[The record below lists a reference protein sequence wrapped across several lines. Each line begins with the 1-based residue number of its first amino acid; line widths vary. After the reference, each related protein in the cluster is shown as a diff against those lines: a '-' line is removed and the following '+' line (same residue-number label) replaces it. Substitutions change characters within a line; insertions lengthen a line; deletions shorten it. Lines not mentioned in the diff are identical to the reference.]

1 MQLVRFAR
9 FILLLRVAVLE
20 YSSAGAMVAR
30 QTSNLEAVGSS
41 PTRNVMLFFL
51 QNQIQNC
58 PSTIITC
65 FLFVPDLIILYFP
78 RLTFFLSVRPGEDDR
93 RHHRVIQYS
102 RPCRTPEA
110 YWSLMERTQEAA
122 KHQGQNF

>member
-9 FILLLRVAVLE
+9 FIVLLRDANLE

-41 PTRNVMLFFL
+41 PTRNVQLFFL
-51 QNQIQNC
+51 QNQIHNS

-65 FLFVPDLIILYFP
+65 FSFVPDLIILYFP
-78 RLTFFLSVRPGEDDR
+78 HLTFFLSVRPGADDR
-93 RHHRVIQYS
+93 RHHRVIQEILTTLPNS
-102 RPCRTPEA
+102 GGLLDFDGTNPRSCQTP
-110 YWSLMERTQEAA
+110 
-122 KHQGQNF
+122 GP

>member
-9 FILLLRVAVLE
+9 LILLLRSADLE

-41 PTRNVMLFFL
+41 PTRNAKLLFL
-51 QNQIQNC
+51 QNQIRNC

-78 RLTFFLSVRPGEDDR
+78 RFTFFLSVRPGEDDR

-110 YWSLMERTQEAA
+110 YWSLMERTQEVA